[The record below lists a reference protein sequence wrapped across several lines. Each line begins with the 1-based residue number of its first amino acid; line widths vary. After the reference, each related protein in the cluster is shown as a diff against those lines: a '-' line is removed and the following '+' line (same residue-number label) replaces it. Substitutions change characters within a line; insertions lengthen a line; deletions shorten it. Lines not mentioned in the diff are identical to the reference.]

1 MLVPVLLCDLVPLF
15 MDEGRDNGE
24 LTKRPPSTVTKLQA
38 NADQHLEKIEGVAPS
53 LGHLPFEGIAH
64 LTIGRK
70 RFGRVLSGGLGTYSS
85 APGTTLLA
93 RRIARVRA
101 RKPLFSQGPAR
112 ARTSPPTSAMISRP
126 GHKFLLGLEVGDRS
140 RRCDQDRLG
149 QAPL

>member
-70 RFGRVLSGGLGTYSS
+70 RFGR
-85 APGTTLLA
+85 
-93 RRIARVRA
+93 IARVRA